1 VAMARTRSS
10 NPIQPSST
18 PAVRSFGEDRT
29 CTASGCHT
37 RLSRYN
43 PDAYCFVHRDQ
54 VLPQRIVRRW
64 QT

>member
-1 VAMARTRSS
+1 L
-10 NPIQPSST
+10 
-18 PAVRSFGEDRT
+18 
-29 CTASGCHT
+29 GCDT

>member
-1 VAMARTRSS
+1 MATIRNS
-10 NPIQPSST
+10 NPIRPSST
-18 PAVRSFGEDRT
+18 LAVRSFGEDRT
-29 CTASGCHT
+29 CTALGCDT